1 MTTLQAAPAGQI
13 GIGEGLE
20 VCRLGYGAMRLTGP
34 GIWGPPGDRDGA
46 LATLRRAVEL
56 GIDFIDT
63 ADAYGPDISEPLIRE
78 ALHPYGHVHIATK
91 GGNTRP
97 GPDRW
102 LPRGDPAYLIGQAK
116 RSRDLLGVEQID
128 LWQLHRVDPQ
138 VLASEQFGAIR
149 ELLDTGIIRNAG
161 LSEVGIETIE
171 AARRIFPVVSV
182 QNHYN
187 LGDRSH
193 EDVLDYCEREGI
205 AFIPWFPL
213 AAGRLAGKGTIL
225 DTIAAD
231 HGATSA
237 QIALSWLLQRSPAI
251 LPIPGTSSIAHL
263 EENVAAAGIVLS
275 DEQFA
280 QIDAAS
286 RM

>member
-34 GIWGPPGDRDGA
+34 GIWGAPGDRDGA

-102 LPRGDPAYLIGQAK
+102 LPRGDPAYLIGQAR

-138 VLASEQFGAIR
+138 VPASEQFGAIR

-213 AAGRLAGKGTIL
+213 AAGRLTGKGTIL